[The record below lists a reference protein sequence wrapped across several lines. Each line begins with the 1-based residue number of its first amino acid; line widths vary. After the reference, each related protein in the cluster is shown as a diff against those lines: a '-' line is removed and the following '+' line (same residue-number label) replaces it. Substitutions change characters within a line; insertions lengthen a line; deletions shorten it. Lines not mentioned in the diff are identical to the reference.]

1 MTENKFQTEWIV
13 AHLLFPNSAQARE
26 IYLYIVSQV
35 ISQNQ
40 LTASYDQSKLIFKVA
55 MEIFRKTHVI
65 QSGQSFIEFNQTQFK
80 LWPKFYKTLSKDEV
94 LLVVAIV
101 FLELKLSDI
110 AILFKV
116 STKQLESKFTQ
127 ILNKLIAK
135 PQSIQSKQYEF
146 KFRSVN
152 TLEKSDFIFYDDI
165 IKGVFSLGSISAI
178 DLKNDLFVDSRLHL
192 RKYYDSVLAFKEEVS
207 GLKKQSY
214 QTLEPQ
220 IQVVA
225 ESKSKFLNLKKLTVF
240 LPTSFVTIS
249 ILILLF
255 LRPQFIHEAFSTG
268 KNETIEIQQIK
279 IDRHIENKDLQN
291 SEPEQASVT
300 PETQPTQP
308 QVPLDVKAKNN
319 DTKPASDTAT
329 KVASVTK
336 PDSKPNL
343 ISELPQEKTKPAT
356 ASSAG
361 GLYRGKLVVTD
372 VQQVIGVVREK
383 IINSGGKKAGEVEL
397 GWMKNETTSYFH
409 FSFPEENKADL
420 ENYLK
425 QFGKVQLVYEPHPR
439 LMPKGI
445 KRYIIEIQ
453 QNE

>member
-1 MTENKFQTEWIV
+1 MTANKFQTEWIV

-26 IYLYIVSQV
+26 IYLYIASQV

-40 LTASYDQSKLIFKVA
+40 LVESYELNKFILKVA
-55 MEIFRKTHVI
+55 AEIFRKTNVI

-80 LWPKFYKTLSKDEV
+80 LWPKSYKKISKDEV
-94 LLVVAIV
+94 LLVVAVI

-116 STKQLESKFTQ
+116 SAKQLESKFTQ

-135 PQSIQSKQYEF
+135 PQSVQSKQYEF

-152 TLEKSDFIFYDDI
+152 AHQKSDFIIYDDI
-165 IKGVFSLGSISAI
+165 LKGIFNLSSVSAVE
-178 DLKNDLFVDSRLHL
+178 LKNDLTTDSRLHL
-192 RKYYDSVLAFKEEVS
+192 KKYFDSVSEFKDELS
-207 GLKKQSY
+207 GLKNQSY
-214 QTLEPQ
+214 HTLEPQ
-220 IQVVA
+220 ILVVE
-225 ESKSKFLNLKKLTVF
+225 ESKSKFLSFKKLTVF

-249 ILILLF
+249 ILVLLF
-255 LRPQFIHEAFSTG
+255 LRPQFIQEAFSSG

-279 IDRHIENKDLQN
+279 IDRHIENKDLPN
-291 SEPEQASVT
+291 PDSEQVSVAT
-300 PETQPTQP
+300 EAQP
-308 QVPLDVKAKNN
+308 QVSIDVKSKIAVE
-319 DTKPASDTAT
+319 KPTSDTAQNI
-329 KVASVTK
+329 APVTK
-336 PDSKPNL
+336 SDPQPNV
-343 ISELPQEKTKPAT
+343 ISEPPQEKPKPT
-356 ASSAG
+356 VASTSG
-361 GLYRGKLVVTD
+361 GLFRGKLTVTD

>member
-1 MTENKFQTEWIV
+1 MTSNKFQTEWIV

-26 IYLYIVSQV
+26 IYLYIASQV

-40 LTASYDQSKLIFKVA
+40 RAELYEQNKLILKVTA
-55 MEIFRKTHVI
+55 EIFRKTQVI
-65 QSGQSFIEFNQTQFK
+65 QSGQPFIEFNQTQLK
-80 LWPKFYKTLSKDEV
+80 LWPKSYKKLSKDEV
-94 LLVVAIV
+94 LLVVAVI

-116 STKQLESKFTQ
+116 SAKQLENKFTQ

-152 TLEKSDFIFYDDI
+152 AIEKSDFIFFDDI
-165 IKGVFSLGSISAI
+165 LKGIFNLGSVSAA
-178 DLKNDLFVDSRLHL
+178 DLQKDLIVDSRLHI
-192 RKYYDSVLAFKEEVS
+192 RKYFDSVSEFKDEVS
-207 GLKKQSY
+207 GLKNQSY
-214 QTLEPQ
+214 HTLEPQ
-220 IQVVA
+220 IQVA
-225 ESKSKFLNLKKLTVF
+225 EESKSNFLSFKKLIVL
-240 LPTSFVTIS
+240 LPTSFVS
-249 ILILLF
+249 VCILVLLF
-255 LRPQFIHEAFSTG
+255 LRPQFIQEAFSSG
-268 KNETIEIQQIK
+268 KSEAIEIQQIK
-279 IDRHIENKDLQN
+279 IDRHVENKD
-291 SEPEQASVT
+291 
-300 PETQPTQP
+300 
-308 QVPLDVKAKNN
+308 VPNPV
-319 DTKPASDTAT
+319 SDTAQNL
-329 KVASVTK
+329 ASV
-336 PDSKPNL
+336 SKSDPL
-343 ISELPQEKTKPAT
+343 SSVVSEPPQEKLKPAA
-356 ASSAG
+356 ASVPG
-361 GLYRGKLVVTD
+361 GLFRGKLTVTD

-409 FSFPEENKADL
+409 FLFPEENKADL

-439 LMPKGI
+439 LMPKGT

>member
-1 MTENKFQTEWIV
+1 MTANKFQTEWIA

-26 IYLYIVSQV
+26 IYLYIASQV

-40 LTASYDQSKLIFKVA
+40 LVDSYEQNKLIFKIA
-55 MEIFRKTHVI
+55 TEIFRKTHVI

-80 LWPKFYKTLSKDEV
+80 LWPKFYKKLSKDEA
-94 LLVVAIV
+94 LLVVAVV

-116 STKQLESKFTQ
+116 SAKQLESKFTQ

-135 PQSIQSKQYEF
+135 PQSVQSKQYEF

-152 TLEKSDFIFYDDI
+152 ALEKSDFIFYDDI
-165 IKGVFSLGSISAI
+165 LKSIFNLGTVSTV
-178 DLKNDLFVDSRLHL
+178 DVKNDLSIDSRLHL
-192 RKYYDSVLAFKEEVS
+192 RKYYDSVSEFKDELS
-207 GLKKQSY
+207 SLKKQSY
-214 QTLEPQ
+214 HTLEPQ
-220 IQVVA
+220 IQVVV
-225 ESKSKFLNLKKLTVF
+225 ESKAKFLNLKKITVF

-249 ILILLF
+249 ILVLLF
-255 LRPQFIHEAFSTG
+255 LRPQFIQEAFSTG

-279 IDRHIENKDLQN
+279 IDRHIENKDA
-291 SEPEQASVT
+291 STPEPEQVNVVT
-300 PETQPTQP
+300 QVQP
-308 QVPLDVKAKNN
+308 QITTDVKSKSAVV
-319 DTKPASDTAT
+319 KP
-329 KVASVTK
+329 VASETTPKAVAVVKTDQK
-336 PDSKPNL
+336 QNL
-343 ISELPQEKTKPAT
+343 ISEPPLEKPKPAV
-356 ASSAG
+356 ASTAG
-361 GLYRGKLVVTD
+361 GLFRGKLIVTD

-439 LMPKGI
+439 IMPKGI